1 MTQSTLHIA
10 IIMDGNGRWA
20 ESRGLP
26 RTAGHRAGA
35 DAVRRVVE
43 AAPGLGIGM
52 LTLYAFSSDNWRR
65 PAAEVETLMRLLRA
79 YLRNEVEKLRANGVR
94 LSFIG
99 RRDRLSPL
107 LVRMIVEA
115 EDATHAGRKLHLR
128 IALDYSSRDAIVAA
142 ARQMAESGGFT
153 REALARQLDSP
164 DVDLLIRTSGEKRV
178 SDYLLW
184 EIAYAEFHFTSC
196 HWPDFG
202 AHELAEAMRE
212 FNTRQRRYGGLAV
225 TAGAEALSRNLSP
238 RKLSQYQLQYP
249 STGNA
254 AASQ

>member
-1 MTQSTLHIA
+1 MHFMIQSTLHIA

-20 ESRGLP
+20 QSRGLP

-43 AAPGLGIGM
+43 AAPELGVGV

-65 PAAEVETLMRLLRA
+65 PAAEVETLMRLLRS
-79 YLRNEVEKLRANGVR
+79 YLRSEVEKLRENGVR

-99 RRDRLSPL
+99 RRDRLSPV
-107 LVRMIVEA
+107 LVSMIDAAEA
-115 EDATHAGRKLHLR
+115 ATRPGRKLHLR

-142 ARQMAESGGFT
+142 ARAAAASGEFT
-153 REALARQLDSP
+153 REAFARQLDSP

-184 EIAYAEFHFTSC
+184 EIAYSEFHFTSC
-196 HWPDFG
+196 HWPDFDKQQ
-202 AHELAEAMRE
+202 LAEAVRE
-212 FNTRQRRYGGLAV
+212 FHARERRYGGLPAAV
-225 TAGAEALSRNLSP
+225 
-238 RKLSQYQLQYP
+238 
-249 STGNA
+249 
-254 AASQ
+254 